1 MELHTGITGLD
12 EVEVTQANTA
22 ESVGSGTLPVFATPA
37 MLASMEKAAYTSV
50 QPYLDEGCGTVGIL
64 LNAEHLAASPIGMHV
79 RTESELTE
87 IDGRVLTFSVRSY
100 AGGELIGKGTHKRCI
115 INSERF
121 LSKARS
127 KLDNEK

>member
-1 MELHTGITGLD
+1 MHQCSPISTR
-12 EVEVTQANTA
+12 
-22 ESVGSGTLPVFATPA
+22 
-37 MLASMEKAAYTSV
+37 
-50 QPYLDEGCGTVGIL
+50 VGIL

-100 AGGELIGKGTHKRCI
+100 AGGELIGKGIHKRCI

-121 LSKARS
+121 LAKALS
-127 KLDNEK
+127 KLDNK

>member
-1 MELHTGITGLD
+1 MELHIGITGVD

-22 ESVGSGTLPVFATPA
+22 ETVGSGTLPVFATPA
-37 MLASMEKAAYTSV
+37 MLASMEKAAYASV

-87 IDGRVLTFSVRSY
+87 IDGRV
-100 AGGELIGKGTHKRCI
+100 
-115 INSERF
+115 
-121 LSKARS
+121 
-127 KLDNEK
+127 

>member
-1 MELHTGITGLD
+1 MELRTGITGID
-12 EVEVTQANTA
+12 EIEVTQANTA
-22 ESVGSGTLPVFATPA
+22 EAVGSGTLPVFATPA

-50 QPYLDEGCGTVGIL
+50 QSYLDEGCGTVGIL

-87 IDGRVLTFSVRSY
+87 IDGRVLTFAVRSY
-100 AGGELIGKGTHKRCI
+100 AGGELIGKGVHKRCI

-121 LSKARS
+121 MAKARS

>member
-1 MELHTGITGLD
+1 MELHTGIIGVD
-12 EVEVTQANTA
+12 EVEVTPMNTA
-22 ESVGSGTLPVFATPA
+22 EAVGSGTLPVFATPA

-50 QPYLDEGCGTVGIL
+50 QPCLDDGSGTVGIL
-64 LNAEHLAASPIGMHV
+64 LNVEHLAASPIGMHV

-100 AGGELIGKGTHKRCI
+100 AGGELIGKGVHKRCI

-121 LSKARS
+121 MAKALS
-127 KLDNEK
+127 KLDSE

>member
-1 MELHTGITGLD
+1 M
-12 EVEVTQANTA
+12 VTPANTA
-22 ESVGSGTLPVFATPA
+22 EAVGSGTLPVFATPA

-50 QPYLDEGCGTVGIL
+50 QPFLDEGCGTVGIL

-100 AGGELIGKGTHKRCI
+100 AGGELIGKGAHKRCI

-121 LSKARS
+121 MAKALS